1 MYPISGNSVPGRG
14 AIPVPEFQSA
24 RNQSEDF
31 LRHFGF
37 RESPFGVTTEPMYR
51 AVIRVMSLAITLPIT
66 MASQATIPQQQTPY
80 PAGLPSVESTPQEQT
95 PASTGIPS
103 SKSTGNKPEVDLSS
117 STDSRAPSQ
126 PTLLT
131 RASGNDGIRLASG
144 DLLLVNVFG
153 ASDYNHEVRVATD
166 GFVNLPLIGAV
177 SVAGLTPR
185 EVAADLQTRFSK
197 GGYFNNPEVS
207 VFVKEYSTQGISV
220 LGEVQK
226 PGVYPLL
233 GSRTLFDV
241 LSAASGTTQTAGN
254 KVYITHRDRP
264 QQPEVVKL
272 TYDASGVVQ
281 SNVPVLP
288 GDTVIV
294 QKAGMVYVV
303 GNVQKPTGIV
313 MVDPSLTVLK
323 AIALAQGIAPNA
335 SLDKARLVR
344 KTSDGQIAIPLQL
357 KKMLAAKIPDMRVEP
372 EDVIFVPNSTASSA
386 FKRSLELA
394 LQTVSGIAIYRPY

>member
-1 MYPISGNSVPGRG
+1 
-14 AIPVPEFQSA
+14 
-24 RNQSEDF
+24 
-31 LRHFGF
+31 
-37 RESPFGVTTEPMYR
+37 MYR
-51 AVIRVMSLAITLPIT
+51 AVIRVVSLVITLLYAIT
-66 MASQATIPQQQTPY
+66 MASQTTIPQQQMPS
-80 PAGLPSVESTPQEQT
+80 PAGLPSGESTPQEQT

-103 SKSTGNKPEVDLSS
+103 ATSAGKKPEMDATGASA
-117 STDSRAPSQ
+117 TRSQ

-131 RASGNDGIRLASG
+131 RASVNDGIRLGSG
-144 DLLLVNVFG
+144 DLLLVTVFG

-166 GFVNLPLIGAV
+166 GSVNLPLIGAV
-177 SVAGLTPR
+177 KVAGLTPR
-185 EVAADLQTRFSK
+185 EVASDLQTRLSK

-207 VFVKEYSTQGISV
+207 VFIKEYATQGISV

-226 PGVYPLL
+226 PGIYPLL

-254 KVYITHRDRP
+254 KVYVTHRDRP

-288 GDTVIV
+288 GDTIIV
-294 QKAGMVYVV
+294 PKAGMVYVV
-303 GNVQKPTGIV
+303 GNVQKPTGIA
-313 MVDPSLTVLK
+313 MVDPGLTVLK

-335 SLDKARLVR
+335 ALDKARLVR

-357 KKMLAAKIPDMRVEP
+357 KKMLAAKIPDVRVEP
-372 EDVIFVPNSTASSA
+372 EDVIFVPNSATASA

>member
-1 MYPISGNSVPGRG
+1 
-14 AIPVPEFQSA
+14 
-24 RNQSEDF
+24 
-31 LRHFGF
+31 
-37 RESPFGVTTEPMYR
+37 MYR
-51 AVIRVMSLAITLPIT
+51 VFIRVVGLAIALLYATA
-66 MASQATIPQQQTPY
+66 MASQATTPPQPTSRPGGIPSIESSPQQQTPR
-80 PAGLPSVESTPQEQT
+80 PAGLPSVESTPQEQI

-103 SKSTGNKPEVDLSS
+103 AESAGKKPEVD
-117 STDSRAPSQ
+117 STGTPATASQ

-131 RASGNDGIRLASG
+131 RASVNDGIRLGSG

-177 SVAGLTPR
+177 NVAGLTPR
-185 EVAADLQTRFSK
+185 EVASDLQTRLSK

-207 VFVKEYSTQGISV
+207 VFIKEYATQGISV

-241 LSAASGTTQTAGN
+241 LSAASGTTQTAGD

-264 QQPEVVKL
+264 QHPEVVKL

-288 GDTVIV
+288 GDTIIV
-294 QKAGMVYVV
+294 PKAGMVYVV
-303 GNVQKPTGIV
+303 GNVQKPTGIA
-313 MVDPSLTVLK
+313 MVDPGLTVLK

-335 SLDKARLVR
+335 SLDKARLLR

-357 KKMLAAKIPDMRVEP
+357 KKMLAAKIPDVRVEP
-372 EDVIFVPNSTASSA
+372 EDVIFVPNSATASA